1 MTDQAAVLD
10 PAVLDELRESV
21 GNDEAFIADLV
32 ATYVSE
38 GGEHLDA
45 MEQAARIGD
54 AGAIVRPAHTLKSS
68 SAALGAMRL
77 AQIAREIEMAGRSDD
92 ATGLAAARRRRACH
106 VGRDAARNGRGRS
119 DRSDL
124 GLTP

>member
-1 MTDQAAVLD
+1 VTDEAPVLD
-10 PAVLDELRESV
+10 RAVVDELRESI
-21 GNDEAFIADLV
+21 GDDEAFMADLV

-38 GGEHLDA
+38 GDDHLAA
-45 MEQAARIGD
+45 MAAAAAVGD

-92 ATGLAAARRRRACH
+92 ASGLAERVAEARATWDETLREMAAA
-106 VGRDAARNGRGRS
+106 
-119 DRSDL
+119 
-124 GLTP
+124 GLYK

>member
-1 MTDQAAVLD
+1 MTDQLPILD

-21 GNDEAFIADLV
+21 GNDESFIADLV

-38 GGEHLDA
+38 GGDHLAA
-45 MEQAARIGD
+45 MEQAAQIND

-77 AQIAREIEMAGRSDD
+77 AQIAREIEMAGRTDETS
-92 ATGLAAARRRRACH
+92 GLAERVADAQAAWTDTLRALA
-106 VGRDAARNGRGRS
+106 DA
-119 DRSDL
+119 
-124 GLTP
+124 GLTK